1 MTVGDRIRKLRQ
13 QKKITQ
19 TELAEKVNTTKQN
32 IYKYETGIISN
43 IPYDKLELIA
53 DTLGTTPQYLLGWDD
68 MEAQID
74 KYNSTD
80 PDLIEKYNGDLDAAY
95 AEQLRLI
102 DEQAR
107 KDAHTLKHTKPAS
120 ENPLHPETSNIN
132 CVIPQDN
139 IYKIPVYETV
149 SAGFGAYASND
160 VTDYIPVILN
170 NHADVE
176 DTIAIKVKGDSM
188 YPKIEDGDII
198 IVRKQDS
205 VDSGDI
211 AVLLLDGDEGLVKKV
226 VYGET
231 WIELHSINPEYKTRR
246 FEGEEVL
253 RLRVVGLVKQIIKTL

>member
-1 MTVGDRIRKLRQ
+1 MTVGDRIRQLRH

-53 DTLGTTPQYLLGWDD
+53 EALGTSPQHLLGWDD
-68 MEAQID
+68 MEALID
-74 KYNSTD
+74 KYNCTD
-80 PDLIEKYNGDLDAAY
+80 PALIEKYNGDLDAAY
-95 AEQLRLI
+95 AEQQRI
-102 DEQAR
+102 DDEQAR
-107 KDAHTLKHTKPAS
+107 KDAHILLRTKPAK
-120 ENPLHPETSNIN
+120 ENPLHPESNIS

-139 IYKIPVYETV
+139 IYKIPVFETV
-149 SAGFGAYASND
+149 SAGFGAYASD
-160 VTDYIPVILN
+160 EVLDYIPVILSN
-170 NHADVE
+170 PYDVE

-198 IVRKQDS
+198 VVRKQDS

-226 VYGET
+226 VYGDT
-231 WIELHSINPEYKTRR
+231 WIELYSINPEYKTRR
-246 FEGEEVL
+246 FENEEVL
-253 RLRVVGLVKQIIKTL
+253 RLRVVGLVKQVIKTL